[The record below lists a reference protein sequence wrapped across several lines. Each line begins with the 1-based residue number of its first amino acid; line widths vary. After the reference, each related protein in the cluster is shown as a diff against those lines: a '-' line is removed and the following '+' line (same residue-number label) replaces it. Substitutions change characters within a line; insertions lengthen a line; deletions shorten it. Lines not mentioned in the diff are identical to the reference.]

1 MSAELAS
8 IKRQL
13 TIKTGVVKRY
23 ALHCTRFEPLPS
35 PSSSRELCSVSTVI
49 LISTFTVLDGCG
61 TAMSRLAKEES
72 SYLVEAKQQET
83 RIAQFIDAGRDEYDV
98 KQQVRW
104 FTPLS
109 ITFTLRL

>member
-13 TIKTGVVKRY
+13 TIKTG
-23 ALHCTRFEPLPS
+23 
-35 PSSSRELCSVSTVI
+35 
-49 LISTFTVLDGCG
+49 
-61 TAMSRLAKEES
+61 EES

-98 KQQVRW
+98 KQQRSVLADTLKMIPDCRKRLQLA
-104 FTPLS
+104 TDELLNYVQGLQDSPQVNESSELVAAKQLLTETQAQLDSPLPVV
-109 ITFTLRL
+109 

>member
-1 MSAELAS
+1 
-8 IKRQL
+8 
-13 TIKTGVVKRY
+13 
-23 ALHCTRFEPLPS
+23 
-35 PSSSRELCSVSTVI
+35 
-49 LISTFTVLDGCG
+49 
-61 TAMSRLAKEES
+61 MSRLAKEES